1 MSLLSHDR
9 WQLASP
15 YLDRALEMGAEERAA
30 WLETLRRE
38 DPALAGDLA
47 ALLEERSA
55 LSREGFLRETA
66 LQHPASASLAGQRFG
81 AYTLLSLVGQGGM
94 GSVWLADRS
103 DGRFEGLAAVKLL
116 NASLVGRAGEE
127 RFRREGN
134 ILARLTHPNI
144 ARLADAGVS
153 PGGQPY
159 LVLEHVHGEPIDRYC
174 DERNLDVEA
183 RLCLFLDVLSA
194 VAHAHANLIVHRDIK
209 PSNVFVGRDGSVKL
223 LDFGIAKLLE
233 EEAGTGEATA
243 LTREGGSVLTP
254 EFAAPEQVTGGVVT
268 TATDVHALGTL
279 LYLLLT
285 GKHPSEAVLSSPAD
299 LVRAIVD
306 TEPRRLSDTV
316 IDTKAS
322 TSEALTKDAAIRGT
336 TPEGLRRILKGDLDT
351 IVARA
356 LKKNP
361 QERYASVTAFAG
373 DIRRY
378 LNDEPISARP
388 DTLPYRAA
396 KFVQRH
402 KTGVAAAGA
411 VALLLVT
418 LVTFYTARLAKE
430 RDRAR
435 LEAQKAIRV
444 SELLTGLLTGADPY
458 QPNETKEPTVRGL
471 LDAGAAR
478 IEKELANEPGVQ
490 AEMLTVIGQVY
501 ERLAL
506 HDKAQPLLEKAVA
519 TGRRAF
525 GPENEHV
532 AASLNNLGVVLDH
545 KGDYA
550 AAERVLSEALAMR
563 RRVLGNEH
571 NEVAVTLVELAKVYE
586 DQGFDERVE
595 PLLRE
600 SLAIRRRVLPPE
612 DPELGASLNDLAL
625 LLRRK
630 GDLAG
635 AESMFRQALPI
646 FRKASG
652 DTHPHVASLLGNL
665 ALVVADRHD
674 YPAAESLFLQ
684 QLSIDRKT
692 LGPEH
697 PSVGNTLINLSRPL
711 LEQGKYD
718 EAASVLDEGLG
729 ITRTALGN
737 DHPRIAWGEIYLAKV
752 RIARKQPAAAEP
764 LLRDALRIR
773 QRTLPPDD
781 WRIGIA
787 KSVLGE
793 ALTALDRYD
802 EAESY
807 LLEAQRVLRDVPGAQ
822 GQEAQA
828 TRTRLAS
835 LYKAWG
841 RPEKTAFSISSP
853 GH

>member
-1 MSLLSHDR
+1 
-9 WQLASP
+9 
-15 YLDRALEMGAEERAA
+15 
-30 WLETLRRE
+30 
-38 DPALAGDLA
+38 
-47 ALLEERSA
+47 
-55 LSREGFLRETA
+55 
-66 LQHPASASLAGQRFG
+66 
-81 AYTLLSLVGQGGM
+81 
-94 GSVWLADRS
+94 
-103 DGRFEGLAAVKLL
+103 
-116 NASLVGRAGEE
+116 
-127 RFRREGN
+127 
-134 ILARLTHPNI
+134 
-144 ARLADAGVS
+144 
-153 PGGQPY
+153 
-159 LVLEHVHGEPIDRYC
+159 
-174 DERNLDVEA
+174 
-183 RLCLFLDVLSA
+183 
-194 VAHAHANLIVHRDIK
+194 LIVHRDIK
-209 PSNVFVGRDGSVKL
+209 PSNVLVGKDGSVKL

-299 LVRAIVD
+299 LVKAIVD

-316 IDTKAS
+316 VDTTAS
-322 TSEALTKDAAIRGT
+322 TSEALTKDAAMRGT
-336 TPEGLRRILKGDLDT
+336 TPEGLRRVLKGDLDT
-351 IVARA
+351 IVAKA
-356 LKKNP
+356 LKKKP
-361 QERYASVTAFAG
+361 EERYASVTAFAA
-373 DIRRY
+373 DVRRY
-378 LNDEPISARP
+378 LNHEPISARP
-388 DTLPYRAA
+388 DTLAYRTA
-396 KFVQRH
+396 KFVQRR
-402 KTGVAAAGA
+402 KTGVAAAAA
-411 VALLLVT
+411 VALFLVA

-435 LEAQKAIRV
+435 LEAQKATRV

-458 QPNETKEPTVRGL
+458 KPNEAKEPTVRGL

-478 IEKELANEPGVQ
+478 IEKELATEPGVQ

-501 ERLAL
+501 ERLGL
-506 HDKAQPLLEKAVA
+506 HDKAQPILEKAVA

-532 AASLNNLGVVLDH
+532 AASLNNLGVSLRER
-545 KGDYA
+545 GDLTGSA
-550 AAERVLSEALAMR
+550 QILEQALAMR
-563 RRVLGNEH
+563 RRVFGNVH
-571 NEVAVTLVELAKVYE
+571 KDVAVTLAELAGVYA
-586 DQGFDERVE
+586 DQGLDAKAE

-600 SLAIRRRVLPPE
+600 ALAIRRKILGPE
-612 DPELGASLNDLAL
+612 EANLGASLNDLAL

-652 DTHPHVASLLGNL
+652 ETHPHVASVLGNL
-665 ALVVADRHD
+665 ALVVTDLRD
-674 YPAAESLFLQ
+674 YATAESLFRESLA
-684 QLSIDRKT
+684 IDRKT
-692 LGPEH
+692 LGQEH

-718 EAASVLDEGLG
+718 EAASALDEGLR
-729 ITRTALGN
+729 ITRASLGN

-752 RIARKQPAAAEP
+752 RIARNQPAAAEP

-773 QRTLPPDD
+773 QRTLPADD
-781 WRIGIA
+781 WRIGVA

-793 ALTALDRYD
+793 ALTGLARYD
-802 EAESY
+802 EAEVF

-841 RPEKTAFSISSP
+841 RPERTALSISSP